1 MRPLQIGIT
10 GGIGSGKSL
19 VCKIF
24 SCLGIP
30 VYDADSRAKS
40 IMTTDGIVME
50 QIKTEF
56 GSLSYNSDGTLNRS
70 YLSQTV
76 FNDAAKLK
84 KLNELVHPRVALD
97 GQQWVATHRDQKYV
111 LREAALLFESGSYQL
126 MDKIVVVTAPETLRV
141 TRVLTRD
148 SHRTTEDVVKI
159 IRNQMDEKEKI
170 SRADFVLVNDET
182 ELLVP
187 QVVKMHQHFL
197 MLADSP
203 N

>member
-97 GQQWVATHRDQKYV
+97 AQQWVATHRDQKYV

-148 SHRTTEDVVKI
+148 SHRTAEDVVKI

>member
-1 MRPLQIGIT
+1 MKPLQIGIT

-24 SCLGIP
+24 SCLGVP

-40 IMTTDGIVME
+40 IMTTDGIVIE

-84 KLNELVHPRVALD
+84 KLNELVHPQVALD
-97 GQQWVATHRDQKYV
+97 GQQWVTTHCDQTYV
-111 LREAALLFESGSYQL
+111 LREAALLFESGSYQ
-126 MDKIVVVTAPETLRV
+126 MMNKIVVVTAPETLRV
-141 TRVLTRD
+141 TRVLMRD
-148 SHRTTEDVVKI
+148 SHRTAEDVVKI

-170 SRADFVLVNDET
+170 SRADFVLVNDEA

-187 QVVKMHQHFL
+187 QVIKLHYHFL
-197 MLADSP
+197 KLAEGQ

>member
-97 GQQWVATHRDQKYV
+97 AQQWVATHRDQKYV

-126 MDKIVVVTAPETLRV
+126 MDKIVVVTAPETLKA
-141 TRVLTRD
+141 TRVFTRD
-148 SHRTTEDVVKI
+148 SHRTAEDVVKI